1 MKSAYELAM
10 ERLKKTDPGAGKKIS
25 EDQKKKLADL
35 DSLYRSKIA
44 EAEILMKPK
53 IIEARRAGD
62 ENGAAELE
70 RRLAEDLRKL
80 NSQCESEKEKV
91 RKNK

>member
-10 ERLKKTDPGAGKKIS
+10 ERLKKDDPSAGKKVS
-25 EDQKKKLADL
+25 EAQKKKLADI

-44 EAEILMKPK
+44 EAEILVKPK
-53 IIEARRAGD
+53 IMEARRAGD
-62 ENGAAELE
+62 DNGATELA

-80 NSQCESEKEKV
+80 NSQWESEKEKV
-91 RKNK
+91 RKGK

>member
-10 ERLKKTDPGAGKKIS
+10 ERLKKSDPGAGKKIS
-25 EDQKKKLADL
+25 EGQKSRLADI
-35 DSLYRSKIA
+35 DSLYQSKIA
-44 EAEILMKPK
+44 EAEILARPK
-53 IIEARRAGD
+53 IAEARRMGD

-80 NSQCESEKEKV
+80 KSQCESEKEKV
-91 RKNK
+91 RKQK

>member
-10 ERLKKTDPGAGKKIS
+10 ERLKKEDPGAGKKVS
-25 EDQKKKLADL
+25 EGQKKKLADI

-53 IIEARRAGD
+53 ILEARRTGD
-62 ENGAAELE
+62 DNGAAELQ

-80 NSQCESEKEKV
+80 NSQWESEKEKI
-91 RKNK
+91 RKSK